1 MQLSAK
7 QVEYW
12 HKNLKL
18 TAVLLAIWFL
28 VTFVFGFF
36 AIPISKL
43 TIPVL
48 DFPAAYY
55 IAAQGALIVYVLILY
70 YYAKRMRQYDVEY
83 DVDEGDE

>member
-1 MQLSAK
+1 MQLNAK
-7 QVEYW
+7 QKQYW
-12 HKNLKL
+12 RKTLRL
-18 TAVLLAIWFL
+18 TAALLVLWFL
-28 VTFVFGFF
+28 VSFVFVYF
-36 AIPISKL
+36 ALPISAY

-70 YYAKRMRQYDVEY
+70 VYARRMRAYDLRY

>member
-7 QVEYW
+7 QKQYW
-12 HKNLKL
+12 RKTLGL
-18 TAVLLAIWFL
+18 TAALLLLWFL
-28 VTFVFGFF
+28 VSFVFVYF
-36 AIPISKL
+36 ALPISAY
-43 TIPVL
+43 TVPVL

-70 YYAKRMRQYDVEY
+70 VYARRMRVYDLRY